1 VKTTETPSQEVQEMD
16 SSFDEKIKRL
26 EKEWGIPI
34 GPVTRKI
41 LKFQKKK
48 WNYGDVIAYL
58 DQKEEES
65 EQRYRKRKEFEQWKK
80 ERLKAL
86 EVRQAKK

>member
-1 VKTTETPSQEVQEMD
+1 MD
-16 SSFDEKIKRL
+16 SSFDEKIKKL

-41 LKFQKKK
+41 LEFQTKKG
-48 WNYGDVIAYL
+48 NYGDVIAYL
-58 DQKEEES
+58 DQKEKES
-65 EQRYRKRKEFEQWKK
+65 EERYRKRKELEKWER

-86 EVRQAKK
+86 KDRQAKN

>member
-1 VKTTETPSQEVQEMD
+1 MDTRGKKT
-16 SSFDEKIKRL
+16 DEKIKRL

-41 LKFQKKK
+41 LEFQKKK
-48 WNYGDVIAYL
+48 WNYGDVIAYP

-86 EVRQAKK
+86 EVRQAEK